1 MISSFGI
8 AFISSVKTSQMFQ
21 TPKWEHI
28 GSIMISESYVIP
40 FFKESNE
47 EKKKITF
54 SLSGI
59 LKSGLTFD
67 GDHIL
72 K

>member
-1 MISSFGI
+1 
-8 AFISSVKTSQMFQ
+8 MFQ